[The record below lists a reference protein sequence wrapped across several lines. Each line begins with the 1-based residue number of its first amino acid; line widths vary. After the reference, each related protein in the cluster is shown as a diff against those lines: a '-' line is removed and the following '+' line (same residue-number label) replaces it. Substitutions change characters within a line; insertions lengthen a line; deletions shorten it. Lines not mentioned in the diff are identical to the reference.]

1 MTFHGLEFRKL
12 SHSNNNNDGSN
23 RNEID
28 DNIDNIDNI
37 NNNDNND
44 NDANNDNAD
53 SNGDNNDA
61 HNDND
66 DNDTRSPFDFQDR
79 SGFSMALERIEIC
92 GDLKINQKGSFRQFN
107 FFQLDSDHDCG
118 DYKCFFD
125 FVLPLFAIM

>member
-23 RNEID
+23 RNDID
-28 DNIDNIDNI
+28 DDIDNI
-37 NNNDNND
+37 NNDSNDDNNS
-44 NDANNDNAD
+44 NNDNAD

-92 GDLKINQKGSFRQFN
+92 GDLKNQPKRFIQAIQF
-107 FFQLDSDHDCG
+107 FST
-118 DYKCFFD
+118 
-125 FVLPLFAIM
+125 

>member
-12 SHSNNNNDGSN
+12 SHSSNNNDGSN
-23 RNEID
+23 RNDID

-37 NNNDNND
+37 N
-44 NDANNDNAD
+44 NNDNAD

-66 DNDTRSPFDFQDR
+66 DNDTRSPFEFQDR

-92 GDLKINQKGSFRQFN
+92 GDLKNQPKRFIQAIP
-107 FFQLDSDHDCG
+107 FFST
-118 DYKCFFD
+118 
-125 FVLPLFAIM
+125 